1 MEVGLN
7 NSMASQ
13 QQENTR
19 RKKERR
25 KEAQT
30 IFHAMLGEVV
40 VMQVGIATTSIGVV
54 AFLIVNEIAKF
65 GANHTFP

>member
-19 RKKERR
+19 TKKEKRR
-25 KEAQT
+25 EGRT
-30 IFHAMLGEVV
+30 IFHATLG
-40 VMQVGIATTSIGVV
+40 
-54 AFLIVNEIAKF
+54 K
-65 GANHTFP
+65 